1 MLSKTFYPVVL
12 TFYCS
17 MSKFQA
23 NVSLCMSMKHKIFK
37 YFQGV
42 EKQNVCLE
50 CVKMLNESNNVS
62 SETIMYNC
70 SPNEYFTANTQQEA
84 LSQRSSD

>member
-12 TFYCS
+12 TFYCG

-50 CVKMLNESNNVS
+50 CVKMDVK
-62 SETIMYNC
+62 
-70 SPNEYFTANTQQEA
+70 
-84 LSQRSSD
+84 